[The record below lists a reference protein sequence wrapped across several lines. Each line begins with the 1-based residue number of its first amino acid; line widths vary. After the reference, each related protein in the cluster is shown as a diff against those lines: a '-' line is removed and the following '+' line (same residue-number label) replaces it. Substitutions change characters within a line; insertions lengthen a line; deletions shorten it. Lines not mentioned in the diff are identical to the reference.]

1 MTTNFTIQVL
11 YARRFRD
18 GSLAPTVVRTQTIN
32 ANDTMQAMDM
42 ALHSARRNY
51 GLTAEDKVETRVIR

>member
-1 MTTNFTIQVL
+1 MTAFTVQVL
-11 YARRFRD
+11 YARRQRD
-18 GSLAPTVVRTQTIN
+18 GAFAPTEVRTETIN

-51 GLTAEDKVETRVIR
+51 DLTIEDKVETRLIP